1 MVSLIVPSVL
11 VDHWF
16 EKTKVAAVVEI
27 STLIGL
33 TAISAQIAI
42 YLPFTPVPLTL
53 QTFVILLGAATVG
66 AQRAAI
72 AQFFYLTLALAGLP
86 IMADGQGGLSAV
98 YGATSGY
105 LMGFIFASLAVGYA
119 ANKYSTHKF
128 KHVFFSYV
136 VGSTIIYFFGVI
148 GLALYAQISIITA
161 LTIGVLPFIIG
172 DIAKAIA
179 AGLLLPSA
187 WKLTEKLRKSN

>member
-42 YLPFTPVPLTL
+42 YLPFTPVPITL

-72 AQFFYLTLALAGLP
+72 TQFFYLTLALAGLP

-161 LTIGVLPFIIG
+161 LTIGVLPFLIG